1 MSEIN
6 VKKLKVNELKD
17 ELKKR
22 QLSDKGLKA
31 ELMER
36 LQAALDAEAQAEEED
51 TVAPEAPEEKEADGN
66 GVAVKQ
72 ECTGEEEPEG
82 ESMDAEEQN
91 GDEGDAAVVGD
102 GQDDEM
108 GEEEEDGDAGVEMDK
123 AFEEDDEEEEDD
135 DDIIDKIDDEDGE
148 PQSHPLEGE
157 LFVFKWL
164 SRRREYRVHVRF
176 EAGEII
182 I

>member
-36 LQAALDAEAQAEEED
+36 LQAALDAEAQVEEAD
-51 TVAPEAPEEKEADGN
+51 AVAAEAPKENGADGN
-66 GVAVKQ
+66 GVAVEQ
-72 ECTGEEEPEG
+72 ECIGEEEPEG
-82 ESMDAEEQN
+82 ESMEAEEQN
-91 GDEGDAAVVGD
+91 GDGGDAAVLGD
-102 GQDDEM
+102 GQDDDM

-123 AFEEDDEEEEDD
+123 AFDEDEEDD
-135 DDIIDKIDDEDGE
+135 DDEIIDKIDDEDGE
-148 PQSHPLEGE
+148 PESHPLEGE
-157 LFVFKWL
+157 LFV
-164 SRRREYRVHVRF
+164 
-176 EAGEII
+176 
-182 I
+182 

>member
-51 TVAPEAPEEKEADGN
+51 AVAPEAPEEKEADGN

-72 ECTGEEEPEG
+72 GCTAEEPEG
-82 ESMDAEEQN
+82 ESMEAEEQN
-91 GDEGDAAVVGD
+91 GDKGDAAVLGD

-108 GEEEEDGDAGVEMDK
+108 GEEEEEGDAGVEMDK
-123 AFEEDDEEEEDD
+123 AFEEDDEEEDED

-157 LFVFKWL
+157 LFVLKMAF
-164 SRRREYRVHVRF
+164 
-176 EAGEII
+176 
-182 I
+182 